1 MMEEDYFH
9 ASMKWPSM
17 KLSLPDPLFVDFLIL
32 LPLFLLID
40 SYSVARQPLGPSRL
54 THDKM
59 NICHQLIV
67 EHHWISEGKEK
78 QKNKISMSV

>member
-1 MMEEDYFH
+1 
-9 ASMKWPSM
+9 M
-17 KLSLPDPLFVDFLIL
+17 KLSLPDPLFVDFLFSL
-32 LPLFLLID
+32 QLFLLID

-67 EHHWISEGKEK
+67 EHHWISKGKERK
-78 QKNKISMSV
+78 VEGQNQYVCIAFQLYGNITAQ